1 MSSALP
7 QATALATIGKFVI
20 RKKVGEKGAIFGS
33 VTTADI
39 VEAIQMQTVG
49 GPAGGGWAEC
59 EGECGQAGR

>member
-1 MSSALP
+1 M
-7 QATALATIGKFVI
+7 I